1 MITLKIRAYTKEQ
14 LQMLYDVF
22 GEGVAMITSINC
34 AGDCRNSEYN
44 HPCHDLY
51 KVQEFLAKELQSRQ
65 GS

>member
-34 AGDCRNSEYN
+34 TGDCRNCVYKN
-44 HPCHDLY
+44 PCHDLDE
-51 KVQEFLAKELQSRQ
+51 VQKFLAKKLQSRQ
-65 GS
+65 GI

>member
-34 AGDCRNSEYN
+34 TGDCRNCVYK
-44 HPCHDLY
+44 HPCHDL
-51 KVQEFLAKELQSRQ
+51 VEAQEFLAKELQSRQ
-65 GS
+65 GI

>member
-22 GEGVAMITSINC
+22 GEGMTMITSINC
-34 AGDCRNSEYN
+34 AGDCRNCEYK
-44 HPCHDLY
+44 HPCHDLEEA
-51 KVQEFLAKELQSRQ
+51 QEFLAKELQSRQ

>member
-34 AGDCRNSEYN
+34 TGDCRNCVYK
-44 HPCHDLY
+44 HPCHDLDEA
-51 KVQEFLAKELQSRQ
+51 QEFLAKELRSRQ
-65 GS
+65 GI

>member
-14 LQMLYDVF
+14 LKMLYDVL

-34 AGDCRNSEYN
+34 AGDCRNCEYN
-44 HPCHDLY
+44 HPCHDLE
-51 KVQEFLAKELQSRQ
+51 KAQEFLAKELQSRQ